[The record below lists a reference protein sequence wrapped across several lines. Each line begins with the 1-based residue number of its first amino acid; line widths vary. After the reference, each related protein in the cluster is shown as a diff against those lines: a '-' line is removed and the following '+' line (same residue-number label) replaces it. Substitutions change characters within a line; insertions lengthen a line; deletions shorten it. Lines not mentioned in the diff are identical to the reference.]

1 MTREENKEL
10 IKKAAPIFKVMSE
23 VAKETGEKISLIVSK
38 DGRGYLAIGKYE
50 ISNLSR
56 EPFSTMYYGE
66 KGIEFKEDIPQER
79 PGELE
84 ELIRLHFEENH
95 EINNEKS

>member
-23 VAKETGEKISLIVSK
+23 LAKITGEKISLNISE
-38 DGRGYLAIGKYE
+38 DGRGYLSVGKYE

-56 EPFSTMYYGE
+56 ESFSAMYYGE
-66 KGIEFKEDIPQER
+66 KGIEFEEDIPQEETR
-79 PGELE
+79 GLE
-84 ELIRLHFEENH
+84 ELIRLYNEENH
-95 EINNEKS
+95 EINNEKP